1 MSSRVSSELVAILEE
16 VVQEQCFAG
25 LFDKILKACFVNLLE
40 ETSNLKSIESLL
52 DAASSEEERDTIRE
66 IFNVLLLTITEFRR
80 KDLVDVEMEVT
91 LKEAGLTE
99 EMTTKFI

>member
-16 VVQEQCFAG
+16 VVREPCFPG

-40 ETSNLKSIESLL
+40 ETSNLKSIESLF

-66 IFNVLLLTITEFRR
+66 IFNILLLTITEFRR

-91 LKEAGLTE
+91 LKEAGLTD